1 MDWIIGSCND
11 DLMVPMDDELSDML
25 MSDESWSMWGPTA
38 PEGFELP
45 QKYFMMDQ
53 HPNSSL
59 NYRGFSNE
67 FEMKSIQVPG
77 DDCRRSLS
85 ARDLH
90 DQQNYQLDGFSR
102 IEEMDEIFLN
112 SLLEDHP
119 GNEDLHEPF
128 CFSSESQSGTISAV
142 GWEKD
147 EVSAPLFIPCNSEPE
162 DPVKALSVKV
172 YAHHDESSSNVH
184 VAKQASLEESVMQD
198 LERVMAQLTNKT
210 RICFRDSFYR
220 LAQNS
225 EQQSVSH
232 TQYAS
237 VSTNT
242 PRLCTSKDEKIRSGR
257 KKAVESETNSI
268 DRAIANL
275 AFNKMDSNARS
286 FQTTSRN
293 SNQEMTRGTRL
304 HDYH

>member
-102 IEEMDEIFLN
+102 IEEMDEIFLYKLN
-112 SLLEDHP
+112 FWD
-119 GNEDLHEPF
+119 
-128 CFSSESQSGTISAV
+128 
-142 GWEKD
+142 
-147 EVSAPLFIPCNSEPE
+147 
-162 DPVKALSVKV
+162 
-172 YAHHDESSSNVH
+172 
-184 VAKQASLEESVMQD
+184 
-198 LERVMAQLTNKT
+198 
-210 RICFRDSFYR
+210 
-220 LAQNS
+220 
-225 EQQSVSH
+225 
-232 TQYAS
+232 
-237 VSTNT
+237 
-242 PRLCTSKDEKIRSGR
+242 
-257 KKAVESETNSI
+257 
-268 DRAIANL
+268 
-275 AFNKMDSNARS
+275 
-286 FQTTSRN
+286 
-293 SNQEMTRGTRL
+293 
-304 HDYH
+304 